1 MAPWLISALISG
13 GTAVVGSALTRR
25 DNKKEAA
32 RVEAANKAEAARV
45 QKENKAEAARVEAL
59 RKQEQTEAIADNTKV
74 RENYYKNV
82 VLDAQAAGINPLT
95 ALRTGA
101 GSAYGST
108 VQGTIRQPVM
118 RDGVY
123 LEGVYQTP
131 TLSRNPLD
139 VGLQVGT
146 QQGLAEFTRGK
157 QETHDVKMAELR
169 GAIDRANSLAIQK
182 GTRSPDGKLPPPDQ
196 WWRYLRNPDGS
207 LALDA
212 DGYAQIREGRKSI
225 PLTTFY
231 RIPGVNGDTSFLSLN
246 MESFESGPGEI
257 IASSS
262 VHAGAA
268 GTAEVKRFFDT
279 YRGGEPLTR
288 SNKPKTDWRSNV
300 SYGLQQRFD
309 ESMEWIRN
317 YLK

>member
-1 MAPWLISALISG
+1 MWFLPALIAG
-13 GTAVVGSALTRR
+13 ATATVGSALTRR

-32 RVEAANKAEAARV
+32 RVDAANKAEAARV
-45 QKENKAEAARVEAL
+45 QKENKAEAARVEQV
-59 RKQEQTEAIADNTKV
+59 RKQDQKEAIADNTKV

-82 VLDAQAAGINPLT
+82 VSDAQSAGINPLT

-123 LEGVYQTP
+123 LEGVYETP

-146 QQGLAEFTRGK
+146 QTGLAEFTRGK
-157 QETHDVKMAELR
+157 QNTHDVRMAELR
-169 GAIDRANSLAIQK
+169 GAIDRANSLAMTQ
-182 GTRSPDGKLPPPDQ
+182 GTKSPDGKLPPRDQ
-196 WWRYLRNPDGS
+196 WWKYLKNADGT

-212 DGYAQIREGRKSI
+212 DGYAQYREGRKSL

-231 RIPGVNGDTSFLSLN
+231 RIPGANGDTSFLSLN

-268 GTAEVKRFFDT
+268 GTAEVKRFFEQ
-279 YRGGEPLTR
+279 YRSGSPLSR
-288 SNKPKTDWRSNV
+288 NNKPDSSDNWRQNV
-300 SYGLQQRFD
+300 SIGLQQRID
-309 ESMEWIRN
+309 DSMDWIRS
-317 YLK
+317 YLQ